1 MAIVDIHAFYRP
13 FMRRFRSRRMRFFAD
28 RFRVSD
34 NDRIVDLGGTSFN
47 WQFIDRKPKITCVNL
62 VPLSGDE
69 PNFVYHVGDGR
80 RLAYPDNAFDI
91 AFSNSVIEH
100 VGTWDDQQA
109 FASEIRRVAPR
120 YYVQTPNRRFFFE
133 PHYLSPF
140 IHFLPIAVQ
149 HRLARNFTVWGWLTR
164 PSPEAARDFVL
175 ERRLLDRKE
184 MAALFPDAEIVSERF
199 CFMVKSIIA
208 IKA

>member
-1 MAIVDIHAFYRP
+1 MAIDIHAFYRP
-13 FMRRFRSRRMRFFAD
+13 FMRRFRSRRMHFFAD

-34 NDRIVDLGGTSFN
+34 KDRIVDLGGTSFN
-47 WQFIDRKPKITCVNL
+47 WQFIDSRPKITCVNL
-62 VPLSGDE
+62 VPLHGDE

-80 RLAYPDNAFDI
+80 HLDYPDNAFDI

-100 VGTWDDQQA
+100 VGTWDDQKA

-120 YYVQTPNRRFFFE
+120 YYVQTPNRWFFFE
-133 PHYLSPF
+133 PHYLTPL
-140 IHFLPIAVQ
+140 IHFLPVSVQ

-164 PSPEAARDFVL
+164 PTPEAAREFVL
-175 ERRLLDRKE
+175 ERRLLSRTE
-184 MAALFPDAEIVSERF
+184 METLFPDAEIVSERF
-199 CFMVKSIIA
+199 LFMVKSIIA